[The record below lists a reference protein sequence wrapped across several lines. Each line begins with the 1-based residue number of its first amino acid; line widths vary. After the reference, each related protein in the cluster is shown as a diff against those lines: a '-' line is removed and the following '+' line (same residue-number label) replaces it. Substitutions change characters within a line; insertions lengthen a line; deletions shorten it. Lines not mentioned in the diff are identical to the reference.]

1 MSSDD
6 GSAVTAREA
15 PSAERPRA
23 VAPADRAGQAGQ
35 TGAEVPDSGAE
46 RGWWRRD
53 HPTFSALLGF
63 YTGLVTV
70 IVLPGGFAALLA
82 ALVSSER
89 ASSLYPFVL
98 VVFAIPLALLVPER
112 TRRFA
117 RYMLLGTVLTALV
130 VVLVAAVTLFF
141 LVRADR

>member
-1 MSSDD
+1 MTTDD

-15 PSAERPRA
+15 PAAEQQRA
-23 VAPADRAGQAGQ
+23 VTPADPADPSSAVVPA
-35 TGAEVPDSGAE
+35 AEDD

-98 VVFAIPLALLVPER
+98 VVFAIPLVLLVPER

-117 RYMLLGTVLTALV
+117 RYMLLGMVLTALV

>member
-15 PSAERPRA
+15 PSADQRRA
-23 VAPADRAGQAGQ
+23 AAPLEPGAPAAPDAPA
-35 TGAEVPDSGAE
+35 AEEE
-46 RGWWRRD
+46 RTWWHRD

-98 VVFAIPLALLVPER
+98 MVFAIPLVLLVPQR

-117 RYMLLGTVLTALV
+117 RYMLLGMVLTALV
-130 VVLVAAVTLFF
+130 VVVVAAVTLFF

>member
-6 GSAVTAREA
+6 GTAGTAQET
-15 PSAERPRA
+15 PSAEQQHAVVPTDQDASTPA
-23 VAPADRAGQAGQ
+23 VASETD
-35 TGAEVPDSGAE
+35 DE

-70 IVLPGGFAALLA
+70 IVLPGGFAALLS
-82 ALVSSER
+82 ALVSTER

-98 VVFAIPLALLVPER
+98 LVFAIPLALLAPTR

-117 RYMLLGTVLTALV
+117 RYMLLGMVLTALV

-141 LVRADR
+141 LVRSDR

>member
-1 MSSDD
+1 MSTDD
-6 GSAVTAREA
+6 GTAVAAEE
-15 PSAERPRA
+15 PSAAADERA
-23 VAPADRAGQAGQ
+23 VEPRP
-35 TGAEVPDSGAE
+35 TSGAHTPATTPATTADE
-46 RGWWRRD
+46 RGWWHRD

-89 ASSLYPFVL
+89 ASSLYPLVL
-98 VVFAIPLALLVPER
+98 VVFAIPLALLVPAR

-117 RYMLLGTVLTALV
+117 RYMLIGMVLTALV
-130 VVLVAAVTLFF
+130 VVVVTAVTLYF

>member
-1 MSSDD
+1 MNSDD
-6 GSAVTAREA
+6 GTAVA
-15 PSAERPRA
+15 AEEPPAAADERA
-23 VAPADRAGQAGQ
+23 VGPGSS
-35 TGAEVPDSGAE
+35 SGAHTPPTTAGE

-89 ASSLYPFVL
+89 ASSLYPLVL
-98 VVFAIPLALLVPER
+98 VVFAIPLALLVPAR

-117 RYMLLGTVLTALV
+117 RYMLIGMVLTALV
-130 VVLVAAVTLFF
+130 IVVVTAVTLFF